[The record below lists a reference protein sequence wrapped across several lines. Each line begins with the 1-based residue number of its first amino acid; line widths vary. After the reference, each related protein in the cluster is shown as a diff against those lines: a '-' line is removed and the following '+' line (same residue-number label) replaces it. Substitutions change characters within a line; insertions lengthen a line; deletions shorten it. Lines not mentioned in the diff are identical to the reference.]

1 MKKKTPK
8 KTPKKTVSKEV
19 QKKFLG
25 NKKAITLLGPGKFKF
40 CVARVIDSKKYETVA
55 KFSSVLDAAKFCDL
69 LNK

>member
-1 MKKKTPK
+1 MKK

-19 QKKFLG
+19 KEIQKKILS

-40 CVARVIDSKKYETVA
+40 CVARVIDSKKFETVA

>member
-1 MKKKTPK
+1 MKRKTTKKKE
-8 KTPKKTVSKEV
+8 VKEI

-40 CVARVIDSKKYETVA
+40 CVARVIDNKKFETVG

>member
-1 MKKKTPK
+1 MKR
-8 KTPKKTVSKEV
+8 KTPKKTVKKEV
-19 QKKFLG
+19 KEIQKKFPG

-40 CVARVIDSKKYETVA
+40 CVARVIDNKKFETVA